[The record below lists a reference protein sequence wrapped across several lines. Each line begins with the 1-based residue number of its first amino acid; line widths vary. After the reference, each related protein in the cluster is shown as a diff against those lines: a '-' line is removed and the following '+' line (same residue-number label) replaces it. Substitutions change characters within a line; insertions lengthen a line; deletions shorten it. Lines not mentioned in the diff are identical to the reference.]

1 MNYIAE
7 INAFERWLET
17 NPLPI
22 SSQLLWYKMMNRF
35 NRSGWSEWIQVENL
49 DLMADLRTKREAT
62 MIDVRDSL
70 IKAGLIEYR
79 KGKKGYPG
87 RYRMI
92 PFTFRNEVKTVAET
106 VTKSATETVAETV
119 DIYKLKQNNKE
130 KNILKKEIRHRY
142 GEYQNVLLSDEE
154 MEKLK
159 AEFPDYQEWIE
170 RVSGYCASTGK
181 SYKNYLAAIRNW
193 SRKET
198 GQTGAN
204 NWRSG
209 GPEL

>member
-1 MNYIAE
+1 
-7 INAFERWLET
+7 
-17 NPLPI
+17 
-22 SSQLLWYKMMNRF
+22 
-35 NRSGWSEWIQVENL
+35 
-49 DLMADLRTKREAT
+49 
-62 MIDVRDSL
+62 
-70 IKAGLIEYR
+70 
-79 KGKKGYPG
+79 
-87 RYRMI
+87 MI

-154 MEKLK
+154 MGKLK

-209 GPEL
+209 GPELSTITGLKNRCFQGCWHIRRNLTRILTS

>member
-92 PFTFRNEVKTVAET
+92 PFTFRNEVKTVAES
-106 VTKSATETVAETV
+106 VTKSVTETVAETV

-130 KNILKKEIRHRY
+130 KNITKKETRHQY

-154 MEKLK
+154 LEKLK
-159 AEFPDYQEWIE
+159 AEFPDYQERIE
-170 RVSGYCASTGK
+170 RLSEYCASTGK
-181 SYKNYLAAIRNW
+181 SYKNYLATIRVW
-193 SRKET
+193 AKKEPKPERED
-198 GQTGAN
+198 
-204 NWRSG
+204 WRGG
-209 GPEL
+209 GPRL

>member
-49 DLMADLRTKREAT
+49 DLMADLRIKREAT
-62 MIDVRDSL
+62 LIDVRDSL

-79 KGKKGYPG
+79 KGKKGCPG

-92 PFTFRNEVKTVAET
+92 SFTFRNEAKTVAET
-106 VTKSATETVAETV
+106 VAKSVTETVTETV

-130 KNILKKEIRHRY
+130 KNILKKETRHKY
-142 GEYQNVLLSDEE
+142 GEYKNVLLSDDE

-159 AEFPDYQEWIE
+159 SEFPDYQDRIE
-170 RVSGYCASTGK
+170 RLSEYCASTGK
-181 SYKNYLAAIRNW
+181 SYKNYLATIRNW
-193 SRKET
+193 AKKEET
-198 GQTGAN
+198 PKKE

-209 GPEL
+209 GPRL

>member
-79 KGKKGYPG
+79 KGKKV
-87 RYRMI
+87 I
-92 PFTFRNEVKTVAET
+92 PED
-106 VTKSATETVAETV
+106 TE
-119 DIYKLKQNNKE
+119 
-130 KNILKKEIRHRY
+130 
-142 GEYQNVLLSDEE
+142 
-154 MEKLK
+154 
-159 AEFPDYQEWIE
+159 
-170 RVSGYCASTGK
+170 
-181 SYKNYLAAIRNW
+181 
-193 SRKET
+193 
-198 GQTGAN
+198 
-204 NWRSG
+204 
-209 GPEL
+209 